1 MKETVKVMHPD
12 YERADSRG
20 YSLIEVLIAIAL
32 LGTVLMSVLSLFV
45 FGRRN
50 VYSGKQMTHA
60 VSTSTRVMEDL
71 SGMSKRAVLMAF
83 GLQNATTGTTNTLFG
98 QTFPNSFVRTTR
110 TISAATDPSGFLA
123 RWRGEMVDNN
133 KFQNGVVT
141 IVFTPTADPT
151 VTNQLNAKLTT
162 GTIVKMRVFVSWGEA
177 QRPRQ
182 IALDTLKI
190 ER

>member
-1 MKETVKVMHPD
+1 MKAIVKVNHPNN
-12 YERADSRG
+12 ERAGSRG

-32 LGTVLMSVLSLFV
+32 LGTVLMGVLTLFV

-60 VSTSTRVMEDL
+60 VATSTRVMEDL
-71 SGMSKRAVLMAF
+71 SGMSKRAVLTAF
-83 GLQNATTGTTNTLFG
+83 GLQTATTGDTITAFG
-98 QTFPNSFVRTTR
+98 QTFNNSFVRTTQ
-110 TISAATDPSGFLA
+110 TISTTTDPSGFLS
-123 RWRGEMVDNN
+123 RWKAEMVDNN

-151 VTNQLNAKLTT
+151 NTPARLTT
-162 GTIVKMRVFVSWGEA
+162 GTIVKMRVFVSWGES
-177 QRPRQ
+177 QRARQ